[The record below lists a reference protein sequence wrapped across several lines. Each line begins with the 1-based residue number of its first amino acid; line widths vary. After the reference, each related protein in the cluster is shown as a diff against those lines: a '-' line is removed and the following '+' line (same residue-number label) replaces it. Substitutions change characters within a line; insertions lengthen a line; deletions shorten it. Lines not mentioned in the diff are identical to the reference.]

1 MCNFY
6 YGLPVTGLREMYH
19 VLQGSHKWLQ
29 YSIFPPLFSKV
40 MIEHDA
46 NWFFYEQNWVIN

>member
-6 YGLPVTGLREMYH
+6 YGFPVTVLREMYH
-19 VLQGSHKWLQ
+19 VLQCSHKWLKL
-29 YSIFPPLFSKV
+29 SIFPLLFSKV

-46 NWFFYEQNWVIN
+46 NWFFYEQNWLIN

>member
-6 YGLPVTGLREMYH
+6 CGFPVIGLREIYH
-19 VLQGSHKWLQ
+19 VLQCSYKWLK
-29 YSIFPPLFSKV
+29 YGTFTLLFSKV

-46 NWFFYEQNWVIN
+46 NWFFYEKLGN